1 MAEEVK
7 TLDYYKPDG
16 PRLRARPVFRA
27 MAALLAIGGLLASA
41 NTIYG
46 LFFTTNRY
54 PQLLVLVVLNYST
67 FICGSV
73 AWVGRPLW
81 LLTTRR

>member
-1 MAEEVK
+1 VK

-16 PRLRARPVFRA
+16 PRLQARPMFRVL
-27 MAALLAIGGLLASA
+27 AALLAIGGLLASA

-46 LFFTTNRY
+46 LFLTTADRY
-54 PQLLVLVVLNYST
+54 TQLLVLVVLIYAT

-81 LLTTRR
+81 LVTTRR